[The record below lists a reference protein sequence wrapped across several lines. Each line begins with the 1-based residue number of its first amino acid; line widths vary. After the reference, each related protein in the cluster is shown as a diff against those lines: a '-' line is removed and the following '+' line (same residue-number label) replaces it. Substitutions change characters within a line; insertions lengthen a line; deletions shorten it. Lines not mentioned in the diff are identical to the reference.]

1 MFYGYVYSLADGNPV
16 VVLCKSELE
25 VERSISSQM
34 LATDEDFDAFHRSLS
49 TILPTELM

>member
-16 VVLCKSELE
+16 VVLCRDARE
-25 VERSISSQM
+25 VERSLTRMSFS
-34 LATDEDFDAFHRSLS
+34 TDEDFDAFHRSLS